1 MRKFFANGVLMGA
14 SALVA
19 ALLMLGLVDAVV
31 MPHIVAVPNVK
42 VPRLHSLDYSQAS
55 QRLEQWGLKIAV
67 GDSIYHERIPLGSV
81 IDHLP
86 EAGQRIKKGRAV
98 TVLLSKGP
106 RYYTTPDLQGVS
118 LREAR
123 LQLESNQL
131 QTGDITYVSS
141 NEIPETAVIDQH
153 PTAGTRLKRD
163 SSVKLRISN
172 GPPSSMKTTPNLL
185 ALSIDSAEDTLR
197 KYEMQLGRV
206 ENQIDNSS
214 PPGTIIS
221 QAPKPGTQTFRNT
234 RIHLRVSAQHPDDGV
249 R

>member
-1 MRKFFANGVLMGA
+1 MRKFFANGVLVAA

-19 ALLMLGLVDAVV
+19 ALFMLGLVDAVV

-42 VPRLHSLDYSQAS
+42 VPRLHSLDSSQAS

-98 TVLLSKGP
+98 TVLLSKGSH
-106 RYYTTPDLQGVS
+106 YYTTPDLRGVS

-131 QTGDITYVSS
+131 QTGDIIYVSS

-163 SSVKLRISN
+163 GRVDLRISN
-172 GPPSSMKTTPNLL
+172 GPPFSMKTTPNLL
-185 ALSIDSAEDTLR
+185 SQSIDSAEDTLR

-221 QAPKPGTQTFRNT
+221 QAPKPGTQTPRNT
-234 RIHLRVSAQHPDDGV
+234 RIHLRVSAQHPDNGA

>member
-1 MRKFFANGVLMGA
+1 MRNFFANGVLMGA

-42 VPRLHSLDYSQAS
+42 VPRLHSLDSSQAS

>member
-1 MRKFFANGVLMGA
+1 MRTFFANGVLVAA

-19 ALLMLGLVDAVV
+19 ALLMLGLVDAVI
-31 MPHIVAVPNVK
+31 MPHIVDVPNVK
-42 VPRLHSLDYSQAS
+42 VPRLHSLSASQAS
-55 QRLEQWGLKIAV
+55 QRLQQWGLKIAT

-86 EAGQRIKKGRAV
+86 EAGQRVKKGRAV

-106 RYYTTPDLQGVS
+106 RYYTTPSLQGVS

-131 QTGDITYVSS
+131 QTGNILYVSS

-153 PTAGTRLKRD
+153 PTAGTPLKRD
-163 SSVKLRISN
+163 SRVDLRISN
-172 GPPSSMKTTPNLL
+172 GPPSAMKTTPNLI
-185 ALSIDSAEDTLR
+185 ALPIDSAEDTLR
-197 KYEMQLGRV
+197 KYEMQLGRI
-206 ENQIDNSS
+206 ESQIDNSS

-221 QAPKPGTQTFRNT
+221 QAPKPGTQTPRNT
-234 RIHLRVSAQHPDDGV
+234 RIHLRVSAQHPQNGA

>member
-1 MRKFFANGVLMGA
+1 MKKVFANGVLVAA

-42 VPRLHSLDYSQAS
+42 VPRLHSLDGSQAS
-55 QRLEQWGLKIAV
+55 QRLKQWGLKIAV

-86 EAGQRIKKGRAV
+86 ESGQRVKKGRAV
-98 TVLLSKGP
+98 TVILSKGP
-106 RYYTTPDLQGVS
+106 RYYTTPNLQGVS

-131 QTGDITYVSS
+131 QTGDIIYVSS

-163 SSVKLRISN
+163 GRVDLRISN
-172 GPPSSMKTTPNLL
+172 GPLSSMKTTPNLL
-185 ALSIDSAEDTLR
+185 SLPIDSVEDTLR
-197 KYEMQLGRV
+197 KYEMRLGRV
-206 ENQIDNSS
+206 ENQIDNTS

-221 QAPKPGTQTFRNT
+221 QAPKPGTQTPRST
-234 RIHLRVSAQHPDDGV
+234 RIHLRVSAQHPDNGA

>member
-1 MRKFFANGVLMGA
+1 MRKFFANGVLVA
-14 SALVA
+14 SSALVA
-19 ALLMLGLVDAVV
+19 ALFMLGLVDAVV

-42 VPRLHSLDYSQAS
+42 VPRLHSLDVSQAS
-55 QRLEQWGLKIAV
+55 QRLEQWGLKIAI

-86 EAGQRIKKGRAV
+86 EAGQLIKKGRAV
-98 TVLLSKGP
+98 TILLSKGS

-118 LREAR
+118 MREAR

-131 QTGDITYVSS
+131 QTGDIIYISS

-163 SSVKLRISN
+163 GRVDLRISN

-185 ALSIDSAEDTLR
+185 AQSIDSAEDTLR

-221 QAPKPGTQTFRNT
+221 QAPKPGAQTPRNT
-234 RIHLRVSAQHPDDGV
+234 RINLRVSAQHPENGA

>member
-1 MRKFFANGVLMGA
+1 MRKFFANGVLIGA

-19 ALLMLGLVDAVV
+19 ALLMLGLVDTVV

-42 VPRLHSLDYSQAS
+42 VPRLHSLDSSQAS

-221 QAPKPGTQTFRNT
+221 QAPKPGTQTLRNT
-234 RIHLRVSAQHPDDGV
+234 RIHLRVSAQHPDDGA